1 MSRPSKR
8 ARTRKQAAA
17 ARSAAS
23 AKPPLAKPAAA
34 SAKKPAQSLWAR
46 LGPGLIT
53 GAADDDPSGIA
64 TYSQVGAG
72 FGYSI
77 LWTTLLTFPLMVG
90 IQTVSARIGRVTGH
104 GLAANIR
111 HYYPRP
117 VLYGVVLLLLVANT
131 INIAADIGAMGA
143 ALELLIGGNAHW
155 YGAAFGVLSAVL
167 QVFIPFRRYAPIL
180 KALTLAL
187 LAYVASLFIIEI
199 PWGEVAVG
207 TLLPRLSLKPEY
219 IVAVVAV
226 FGTTISPYLFFWQA
240 SQEVEEQRAA
250 RGEKPLVEAPE
261 QARAALKRIKLDTYI
276 GMAFSNL
283 VAFCIMLTAVT
294 TLHLHGITDIQ
305 SSSQAAQALR
315 PIAGDFAFLL
325 FSAGII
331 GTGLLAVPV
340 LAGSAAY
347 GIAEAFRWRNGL
359 GLDLA
364 KARGFY
370 GIIILATAL
379 GIGINF
385 TPIDP
390 IKALFWSAVINGVVA
405 VPVMIV
411 MMLMARKKEIMGAFV
426 VKRRSLVLGWAAT
439 AVMAVMVVAMFATWG
454 R

>member
-1 MSRPSKR
+1 M
-8 ARTRKQAAA
+8 
-17 ARSAAS
+17 
-23 AKPPLAKPAAA
+23 PA
-34 SAKKPAQSLWAR
+34 AKKPASLWAR

-77 LWTTLLTFPLMVG
+77 LWTTFFTFPLMVG

-111 HYYPRP
+111 RYYPRP
-117 VLYGVVLLLLVANT
+117 VLHSVVLLLLIANT

-143 ALELLIGGNAHW
+143 ALELLIGGNARW
-155 YGAAFGVLSAVL
+155 FGAGFGILSVVL
-167 QVFIPFRRYAPIL
+167 QVFIPFRKYAPLL

-187 LAYVASLFIIEI
+187 LAYVASLFVIEI
-199 PWGEVAVG
+199 PWGEVAYG

-250 RGEKPLVEAPE
+250 RGEKPLIDAPE
-261 QARAALKRIKLDTYI
+261 QARAALRRIKLDTYV
-276 GMAFSNL
+276 GMAFSNI

-294 TLHLHGITDIQ
+294 TLHLHGVTDIQ
-305 SSSQAAQALR
+305 TSAQAAQALR
-315 PIAGDFAFLL
+315 PIAGDFAFML
-325 FSAGII
+325 FSAGIV

-347 GIAEAFRWRNGL
+347 GVAESFRWRIGL
-359 GLDLA
+359 GLELA
-364 KARGFY
+364 QARGFY
-370 GIIILATAL
+370 A
-379 GIGINF
+379 
-385 TPIDP
+385 
-390 IKALFWSAVINGVVA
+390 
-405 VPVMIV
+405 IV
-411 MMLMARKKEIMGAFV
+411 
-426 VKRRSLVLGWAAT
+426 SAAT
-439 AVMAVMVVAMFATWG
+439 LLGASLSTSPRSIQSKRCSGV